1 MRKIATYGFLFAF
14 LGTIVYIIFHFS
26 QKEELSFF
34 QAKDKR
40 IHYVGRFDFSDDQ
53 EPKAWAPGVY
63 LEFVAQGTSCE
74 LVVEDEV
81 KFGNTHNY
89 LEIVVDHRITKRIKL
104 SSKINRIQLFKG
116 LKAGRHHVLV
126 CKNTESAI
134 GFIKIKG
141 IYCQELCKWKK
152 PRKRLFEFIGD
163 SITCG
168 NGADSSSCSFGKGS
182 WYDYHNAYLSYG
194 ARLSRSLKA
203 DWILSSVSGIGMN
216 KSCCGVKH
224 SMLHI
229 YERIDFQKGNNRW
242 GFSMKPDVVFI
253 TLGQNDGGNETRA
266 FEEKYRIFLQKLRR
280 NYPKSW
286 FVCCTSPMAGKEL
299 KQKLKKSIEKVIS
312 AHRQTGDQRIASFEY
327 EGIYNGG
334 YDKHPTVEQHQ
345 MMMHELNKFVRTQA
359 ILSQL
364 R

>member
-1 MRKIATYGFLFAF
+1 MLKIATYAFLLAF
-14 LGTIVYIIFHFS
+14 LGTIVYVIFHFS
-26 QKEELSFF
+26 QKEAQTFF
-34 QAKDKR
+34 HANDKR
-40 IHYVGRFDFSDDQ
+40 IHYVGRFDFSDEQ

-81 KFGNTHNY
+81 KFGNTYNY

-104 SSKINRIQLFKG
+104 SSKINRIHLFKDV
-116 LKAGRHHVLV
+116 KDGRHHVLV

-141 IYCQELCKWKK
+141 IYSQDLCKWKK

-168 NGADSSSCSFGKGS
+168 NGSDSSSCSFGKGS

-194 ARLSRSLKA
+194 ARLSRSLNA
-203 DWILSSVSGIGMN
+203 DWMLSSVSGIGMH

-224 SMLHI
+224 SILHI
-229 YERIDFQKGNNRW
+229 YERMNFQKGNKKW
-242 GFSMKPDVVFI
+242 FFSMKPDVVFI
-253 TLGQNDGGNETRA
+253 TLGQNDGGNEA
-266 FEEKYRIFLQKLRR
+266 SEFEKKYRIFLQKLRR

-286 FVCCTSPMAGKEL
+286 FVCCTSPMAGIEL
-299 KQKLKKSIEKVIS
+299 KQKLKKSIEKVIK
-312 AHRQTGDQRIASFEY
+312 AHRQTGDYRIASFQY
-327 EGIYNGG
+327 KGIYNGG
-334 YDKHPTVEQHQ
+334 YDKHPTVEQHRL
-345 MMMHELNKFVRTQA
+345 MMNELNQFISDRK
-359 ILSQL
+359 ILS
-364 R
+364 RIM

>member
-1 MRKIATYGFLFAF
+1 MRKIATYAFLLAF
-14 LGTIVYIIFHFS
+14 LGTIVYVIFHFS
-26 QKEELSFF
+26 QKEAQTFF
-34 QAKDKR
+34 HANDKR
-40 IHYVGRFDFSDDQ
+40 IHYVGRFDFSDEQ

-81 KFGNTHNY
+81 KFGNTYNY

-104 SSKINRIQLFKG
+104 SSKINRIHLFKDV
-116 LKAGRHHVLV
+116 KDGRHHVLV

-141 IYCQELCKWKK
+141 IYSQDLCKWKK

-168 NGADSSSCSFGKGS
+168 NGADPSRIPFGKGS

-194 ARLSRSLKA
+194 ARLARVKNA

-224 SMLHI
+224 SMLHV
-229 YERIDFQKGNNRW
+229 YERINFQKGNKKWAFPN
-242 GFSMKPDVVFI
+242 KPDVVFI
-253 TLGQNDGGNETRA
+253 TLGQNDGGSEVRA

-299 KQKLKKSIEKVIS
+299 KQKLKKSIEKVIN
-312 AHRQTGDQRIASFEY
+312 AHHQTGDYRIASFQY
-327 EGIYNGG
+327 KGIYNGG
-334 YDKHPTVEQHQ
+334 YDKHPTVEQHRL
-345 MMMHELNKFVRTQA
+345 MMNELNQFISDRK
-359 ILSQL
+359 ILS
-364 R
+364 RIM

>member
-1 MRKIATYGFLFAF
+1 MRKIATYGFLFVF
-14 LGTIVYIIFHFS
+14 LGAIVYVIYHFS
-26 QKEELSFF
+26 QKEAQTFF
-34 QAKDKR
+34 HANDKR
-40 IHYVGRFDFSDDQ
+40 IHYVGRFDFSENL
-53 EPKAWAPGVY
+53 EPKTWAPGTY
-63 LEFVAQGTSCE
+63 LEFVAQGTSCDII
-74 LVVEDEV
+74 VEDEV
-81 KFGNTHNY
+81 KFGKTHNY
-89 LEIVVDHRITKRIKL
+89 LEIVVDHHLTKRIKL
-104 SSKINRIQLFKG
+104 NSKINRIQLFKD
-116 LKAGRHHVLV
+116 LKNGSHHVLV

-141 IYCQELCKWKK
+141 IYCQKLCKWKK

-203 DWILSSVSGIGMN
+203 DWMLSSVSGIGMN

-224 SMLHI
+224 SMLHV
-229 YERIDFQKGNNRW
+229 YERIDFQKGNKSW
-242 GFSMKPDVVFI
+242 FFSIKPDVVFI

-266 FEEKYRIFLQKLRR
+266 FEKKYLQFLQKLRG
-280 NYPKSW
+280 NYPNSW

-299 KQKLKKSIEKVIS
+299 KHKLKKSIERVIKV
-312 AHRQTGDQRIASFEY
+312 HRQTGDQRIASFY
-327 EGIYNGG
+327 YKGIYNKG

-345 MMMHELNKFVRTQA
+345 LMMYELNKFVRTKP

>member
-1 MRKIATYGFLFAF
+1 MRKIATYAFLLAF
-14 LGTIVYIIFHFS
+14 LGTIVYVIFHFS
-26 QKEELSFF
+26 QKEAQTFF
-34 QAKDKR
+34 HANDKR
-40 IHYVGRFDFSDDQ
+40 IHYVGRFDFSDEQ

-81 KFGNTHNY
+81 KFGNTYNY

-104 SSKINRIQLFKG
+104 SSKINRIHLFKDV
-116 LKAGRHHVLV
+116 KDGRHHVLV

-141 IYCQELCKWKK
+141 IYSQDLCKWKK

-168 NGADSSSCSFGKGS
+168 NGSDSSSCSFGKGS

-194 ARLSRSLKA
+194 ARLSRSLNA
-203 DWILSSVSGIGMN
+203 DWMLSSVSGIGMH

-229 YERIDFQKGNNRW
+229 YERMNFQKGNKKW
-242 GFSMKPDVVFI
+242 FFSMKPDIVFI
-253 TLGQNDGGNETRA
+253 TLGQNDGGNEA
-266 FEEKYRIFLQKLRR
+266 SEFEKKYRIFLQKLRR
-280 NYPKSW
+280 NYPESW

-299 KQKLKKSIEKVIS
+299 KQKLKKSIEKVIN
-312 AHRQTGDQRIASFEY
+312 AHRQTGDQRIALFQY
-327 EGIYNGG
+327 KGIYNGG
-334 YDKHPTVEQHQ
+334 YDKHPTVGQHQ
-345 MMMHELNKFVRTQA
+345 LMMHELNQFLRIQP
-359 ILSQL
+359 ILSRL